1 MYFKIKMGKIDIKN
15 IKRLKMLSELI
26 DNKRRLQNQKN
37 DMILYIQDAIYN
49 QNFMI
54 SRQLRY
60 KEKDIDR
67 KITCIDYNICIL
79 KSDEH

>member
-1 MYFKIKMGKIDIKN
+1 
-15 IKRLKMLSELI
+15 
-26 DNKRRLQNQKN
+26 
-37 DMILYIQDAIYN
+37 MILHIQDAIYN